1 MYFALFDARDACN
14 LVIFLVLVFRLF
26 FQECGILSLFFTN
39 HAFDIC
45 VIVFIIFSELW
56 LFW

>member
-14 LVIFLVLVFRLF
+14 LVIFLVRVFT
-26 FQECGILSLFFTN
+26 FQDFCILSWFMTI
-39 HAFDIC
+39 HANYIC